1 VNYNLI
7 WIKISFWVGSIEERD
22 NETNDNLTFILQLL
36 HRNFKTSDRINLS
49 LYTHPLIRENV
60 FA

>member
-1 VNYNLI
+1 MI
-7 WIKISFWVGSIEERD
+7 

>member
-1 VNYNLI
+1 MI
-7 WIKISFWVGSIEERD
+7 

-49 LYTHPLIRENV
+49 LYTHPVKMCLRETLLN
-60 FA
+60 